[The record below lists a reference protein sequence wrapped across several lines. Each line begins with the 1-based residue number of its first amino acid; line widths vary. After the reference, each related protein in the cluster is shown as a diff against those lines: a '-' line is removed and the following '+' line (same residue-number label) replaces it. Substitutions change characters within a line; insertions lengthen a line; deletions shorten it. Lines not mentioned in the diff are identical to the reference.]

1 MSTWNRFSET
11 ARKELPWKLQRY
23 GLNFYLNCRELYYI
37 LVLIHCCLIPATPV
51 EGRTWR
57 QTCLSGWA
65 LCPPTPGP
73 QSSGGSST
81 ECSPHPPRA
90 TSDTFLPL
98 SSCLNTGS
106 TLIGGPWRSLRNSSL
121 YMWEFI
127 CHWVSFSVSFKVLQ
141 QDEGVKEKGQGPWG
155 RRMHTFSL
163 WLKSSVKSIIL

>member
-1 MSTWNRFSET
+1 MSTWNIFSET
-11 ARKELPWKLQRY
+11 YLKELPWKLQRY

-37 LVLIHCCLIPATPV
+37 VVLIHCCLIPATPV

-81 ECSPHPPRA
+81 ECSPHHPRA
-90 TSDTFLPL
+90 TSDTVRPL
-98 SSCLNTGS
+98 RSCLNTGS

-127 CHWVSFSVSFKVLQ
+127 CHWISFCLF
-141 QDEGVKEKGQGPWG
+141 QGPATRWG
-155 RRMHTFSL
+155 GKRKRSGALREENAYIQFVANEFS
-163 WLKSSVKSIIL
+163 